1 MLEKL
6 IATLKELDKET
17 KGKYLEIF
25 QEDIKEYEGNLKTV
39 LINWNDFVHIWQ
51 EDKEVAYLYKN
62 LKKVINEY
70 LEVLWCI
77 LVKNL
82 NRKKFYK
89 NSLQVHYNNI

>member
-6 IATLKELDKET
+6 ITTLKELDKET

-39 LINWNDFVHIWQ
+39 LINWSDFICIWQ
-51 EDKEVAYLYKN
+51 EDKEVAYLYEN

-70 LEVLWCI
+70 LEVL
-77 LVKNL
+77 
-82 NRKKFYK
+82 
-89 NSLQVHYNNI
+89 

>member
-6 IATLKELDKET
+6 VTTLKELDKET

-70 LEVLWCI
+70 LEVL
-77 LVKNL
+77 
-82 NRKKFYK
+82 
-89 NSLQVHYNNI
+89 

>member
-39 LINWNDFVHIWQ
+39 LFNWNDFVHIWQ
-51 EDKEVAYLYKN
+51 EDKEVAYLYGN
-62 LKKVINEY
+62 LKKVISDY
-70 LEVLWCI
+70 LEL
-77 LVKNL
+77 L
-82 NRKKFYK
+82 
-89 NSLQVHYNNI
+89 